1 MNTAD
6 ARTLSPAAQEDQRRK
21 AILAWRAGQSV
32 SQVARLFGVSREAVY
47 QWIERYEQGGSAG
60 LKARRRGKPPQPKL
74 APPQAATIRRL
85 ITDRCPE
92 QLKLPFYLWT
102 REAVQQLIRQR
113 FGVELSIWTVG
124 RYLKRWGF
132 TPQKPARRALEQD
145 PRAVRRW
152 LKEEYPALA
161 AAAKRE
167 NAEIYWED
175 EMGLRSDHAAGR
187 SFAPRGRTPTIVMT
201 GQRFGC
207 NVLSAITNRG
217 RLTFRVFRGGF
228 VTKVYLDFL
237 RRLTRQVKR
246 KVYLIA
252 DGHPVHKAA
261 RVQRWL
267 EANAQRIR
275 QFLLPAY
282 SPQLNPDEYL
292 NQDVKT
298 NAVGRRRATTAGE
311 LLDNVRGY
319 LAGTQRSPDIVRNY
333 FHAESVRY
341 AAEQSS

>member
-6 ARTLSPAAQEDQRRK
+6 ARTLPPATQEDQRRK
-21 AILAWRAGQSV
+21 AIRAWRAGQAV

-47 QWIERYEQGGSAG
+47 QWIERYEQGGVAG
-60 LKARRRGKPPQPKL
+60 LKARQRGKPPTPKL
-74 APPQAATIRRL
+74 APYQAATIVWM
-85 ITDRCPE
+85 ITDRQPD

-102 REAVQQLIRQR
+102 REAVQQLIHQR

-145 PRAVRRW
+145 PAAVSRW
-152 LKEEYPALA
+152 LKTEYPAIA
-161 AAAKRE
+161 AQAKRE

-175 EMGLRSDHAAGR
+175 EMGLRSDQAAGR
-187 SFAPRGRTPTIVMT
+187 SFAPRGRTPTIAVS

-207 NVLSAITNRG
+207 NVISAITNRG
-217 RLTFRVFRGGF
+217 RLNFRVFRGRF

-237 RRLTRQVKR
+237 KRLAQQARRKPFVM
-246 KVYLIA
+246 A

-261 RVQRWL
+261 AVQRWL
-267 EANAQRIR
+267 EANAHRIR

-282 SPQLNPDEYL
+282 SPELNPDEYL
-292 NQDVKT
+292 NQDVKS
-298 NAVGRRRATTAGE
+298 NAVGRPRAANAPE
-311 LLDNVRGY
+311 LVGNVRSY
-319 LAGTQRSPDIVRNY
+319 LRGTQKSPQIVRNY
-333 FHAESVRY
+333 FHAEPVRY
-341 AAEQSS
+341 AAE